1 MSAAT
6 YLKPVIGVVN
16 VVRDVPTA
24 GWRLSHPW
32 QHDGAWCFSLSLE
45 LEREAI
51 KIIGHFFLE
60 PGRIRFWL
68 PWHEEPND
76 SYTLECA
83 RRGTHLEGSH
93 ELFDQL
99 LDNLAFTAH
108 KTWRASLAPLSDPH
122 LLIGPYRTGKLWRTV
137 PRDESASPF
146 QPAPCAPLSALSD
159 EGFDGSAS
167 DRRVVLTLMRALADR
182 PGKSRAADLLH
193 FVFGGTMARA
203 RELATEVIE
212 LHPELFDRNAPA
224 SAYRLSP
231 NGYRVMQ
238 SLEDEI
244 GGRVPV
250 STSLCP
256 QRKGGKL

>member
-1 MSAAT
+1 MSAVT
-6 YLKPVIGVVN
+6 CLKPVFGAVKVVQS
-16 VVRDVPTA
+16 VPTV

-32 QHDGAWCFSLSLE
+32 QHGDTWCFSLSLE
-45 LEREAI
+45 LEGEAI
-51 KIIGHFFLE
+51 KIIGHFFPE

-68 PWHEEPND
+68 PWHENPDD

-108 KTWRASLAPLSDPH
+108 KTWRASLARLSDPH

-146 QPAPCAPLSALSD
+146 HPAPCASLCEPPD
-159 EGFDGSAS
+159 EGFDGTAS
-167 DRRVVLTLMRALADR
+167 DRRVILTLMRALADR

-212 LHPELFDRNAPA
+212 LHPNLFDRNTAA

-231 NGYRVMQ
+231 EGYRVML
-238 SLEDEI
+238 SLEDAI
-244 GGRVPV
+244 GKCVPV
-250 STSLCP
+250 SGSLCP
-256 QRKGGKL
+256 QWKGSR